1 VRNDKCLPATLVNAV
16 DARKPCANGTSR
28 WRCQTR
34 PGLLAVEPTVRLV
47 RTPGNLT
54 FMGMKMHKDHVL
66 VFESRGVRITKE
78 FDNEVARNRYVDQVV
93 LPVYRFEKMPPV
105 VMKIG
110 KLLFVG
116 DDYPEAVNDSDYQ
129 GNGNV

>member
-1 VRNDKCLPATLVNAV
+1 MAQGNRALTEPVGGGVT
-16 DARKPCANGTSR
+16 
-28 WRCQTR
+28 TR
-34 PGLLAVEPTVRLV
+34 PGLLAAEPTVRRV

>member
-1 VRNDKCLPATLVNAV
+1 
-16 DARKPCANGTSR
+16 
-28 WRCQTR
+28 
-34 PGLLAVEPTVRLV
+34 
-47 RTPGNLT
+47 
-54 FMGMKMHKDHVL
+54 MHKDHVL